1 MGIARSYDFIIL
13 GAGSAGCVLA
23 NRLSADPARRVLLV
37 EAGPRDW
44 NPLIRT
50 PVMAGRWFMGKPY
63 NWCFRTEPQAALA
76 GRTISWPRGKVLG
89 GSSSINGMI
98 YARGN
103 PHDYQRWA
111 ATGLEGWSMDEVLP
125 YYRRAECFADGGDD
139 WRGGGGPLPIMQP
152 KALAGGELYEA
163 FIAAGVQ
170 SGFRRARSFNDRDP
184 EGIGYYEYNM
194 KGGERWSAARAYVD
208 PVRNRAN
215 FDILTGTH
223 VARLLLE
230 QGAARGVELLRR
242 GRRFSVRADGEVIVA
257 CGAIGSPAVLLHSG
271 VGDPRQLE
279 AVGIPVNVALP
290 SVGANLHDHCQVTIS
305 CSATVAD
312 GVFELRRLDR
322 AVLGVLQALASG
334 HGPASVFPTLGGAF
348 LRTDAAQPDPDI
360 QIHFICGAG
369 DRALRHP
376 FRKAAVGYV
385 GHGFTGSVCQLHPES
400 RGRVFL
406 KSADPLAH
414 PGIDPN
420 YLGAEGDKRTLR
432 EGFKL
437 MRQLFRHPAFKGLV
451 RAELMPGDAVQS
463 DADIDRYIAANAI
476 SIYHPVG
483 SCRMGSDAAS
493 VVDASLRVR
502 GVGRLRV
509 IDASV
514 IPAVVGANTHAAA
527 VMIAERGA
535 DLLLGRTAIDERH

>member
-1 MGIARSYDFIIL
+1 MSIAKSYDFIVL

-37 EAGPRDW
+37 EAGPNDW

-50 PVMAGRWFMGKPY
+50 PIMAGRWFLGRPY
-63 NWCFRTEPQAALA
+63 NWCFQTEAQAGLN
-76 GRTISWPRGKVLG
+76 GRAIAWPRGRVLG

-103 PHDYQRWA
+103 PQDFQRWA
-111 ATGLEGWSMDEVLP
+111 DTGLAGWSMQEVLP
-125 YYRRAECFADGGDD
+125 YFKRAECFADGGDD
-139 WRGGGGPLPIMQP
+139 WRGGSGPLPVMQP
-152 KALAGGELYEA
+152 RALAGGELYEA

-170 SGFRRARSFNDRDP
+170 SGYRRARSFNDRDP
-184 EGIGYYEYNM
+184 EGVGYYEYNM
-194 KGGERWSAARAYVD
+194 RGGERWSAARAYIN

-215 FDILTGTH
+215 LDILTGAH
-223 VARLLLE
+223 VARVLIE

-242 GRRFSVRADGEVIVA
+242 GRRLSVRADGEVIVA
-257 CGAIGSPAVLLHSG
+257 CGAVGSPAVLLHSG
-271 VGDPRQLE
+271 IGDPRQLA
-279 AVGIPVNVALP
+279 AVGIPVSVALP
-290 SVGANLHDHCQVTIS
+290 AVGANLHDHCQVTIS
-305 CSATVAD
+305 CASSVAD

-322 AVLGVLQALASG
+322 AVLGVLQSLLSG
-334 HGPASVFPTLGGAF
+334 QGPASVFPTLAGAF
-348 LRTDAAQPDPDI
+348 LRTDPALADPDI

-369 DRALRHP
+369 ERALRHP
-376 FRKAAVGYV
+376 FHRAQGYR

-414 PGIDPN
+414 PGIDPD
-420 YLGAEGDKRTLR
+420 YLGTEGDRRTLR
-432 EGFKL
+432 AGFKL
-437 MRQLFRHPAFKGLV
+437 LRQLFRHAAFRHLV
-451 RAELMPGDAVQS
+451 RAELAPGDAVQE
-463 DADIDRYIAANAI
+463 DAAIDRYIAANAI

-483 SCRMGSDAAS
+483 SCRMGSDAAA

-502 GVGRLRV
+502 GVERLRV

-514 IPAVVGANTHAAA
+514 MPAVVGANTHAAT
-527 VMIAERGA
+527 VMLAERGA
-535 DLLLGRTAIDERH
+535 DLLLGRTAVHAGS

>member
-1 MGIARSYDFIIL
+1 MNTEQFDYVIA
-13 GAGSAGCVLA
+13 GAGSAGCLLA

-37 EAGPRDW
+37 EAGPNDW

-50 PVMAGRWFMGKPY
+50 PVMAGRWFMGRPY
-63 NWCFRTEPQAALA
+63 NWCFKTEAQAGLD
-76 GRTISWPRGKVLG
+76 GRSISWPRGKVMG

-103 PHDYQRWA
+103 SRDFQRWA
-111 ATGLEGWSMDEVLP
+111 ATGLAGWSLEEVLP
-125 YYRRAECFADGGDD
+125 YFKRAECFADGGDD
-139 WRGGGGPLPIMQP
+139 WRGGAGPLPVMQP
-152 KALAGGELYEA
+152 KALSGGELYEA

-170 SGFRRARSFNDRDP
+170 SGYRRVRSFNDRDP

-215 FDILTGTH
+215 LDILTDTH
-223 VARLLLE
+223 VARVLIE
-230 QGAARGVELLRR
+230 HSAARGVELLRR
-242 GRRFSVRADGEVIVA
+242 GRRLAVRAEGEVIVA

-271 VGDPRQLE
+271 IGDPRQLS
-279 AVGIPVNVALP
+279 AVGIPVSVALP

-305 CSATVAD
+305 CSATVPD
-312 GVFELRRLDR
+312 GVFELRRFDR
-322 AVLGVLQALASG
+322 AVLSVLQALVSG
-334 HGPASVFPTLGGAF
+334 HGPATVFPTLGGAF
-348 LRTDAAQPDPDI
+348 LRTDRALSEPDI

-376 FRKAAVGYV
+376 FRRTSPGYV

-406 KSADPLAH
+406 KSADPLAY

-420 YLGAEGDKRTLR
+420 YLGTDADRRTLR
-432 EGFKL
+432 AGFRL
-437 MRQLFRHPAFKGLV
+437 MRNLFRCEAFRGLV
-451 RAELMPGDAVQS
+451 RVELVPGDAVQS

-483 SCRMGSDAAS
+483 SCRMGGDAES
-493 VVDASLRVR
+493 VVDATLRVR
-502 GVGRLRV
+502 GVERLRV

-514 IPAVVGANTHAAA
+514 MPTVVGANTHAAT

-535 DLLLGRTAIDERH
+535 DLLLGRTAIDGRS